1 MVWEAVFML
10 LVLKIPVVYLC
21 LVVWAAIRAEP
32 PLPGDP
38 EAPVPVGVHPSPPP
52 SPSPRRATRGRVHRR
67 QRVGGFRRPTRPRPA
82 AVRSEA
88 GR

>member
-21 LVVWAAIRAEP
+21 LVVWFAIRAEP
-32 PLPGDP
+32 ELPGEP
-38 EAPVPVGVHPSPPP
+38 GAHLPAEVPP
-52 SPSPRRATRGRVHRR
+52 SPSVPPRHPARARAHRR
-67 QRVGGFRRPTRPRPA
+67 PAARGLRRPARVRSA